1 MELNSC
7 CNGLSSLSS
16 SSHNSMKNNIP
27 STIIT
32 SSFVKFRGSS
42 KLLHTRL
49 SATKIKAVGKI
60 QENDPSA
67 ESNSTATP
75 TSQQPPQVN
84 FAFVSVSCT
93 TNCIACMKT
102 IYINCDFVCL
112 FIYIVCFASWWE
124 HGRTVSDGYGRSEIK
139 EHNVGC

>member
-49 SATKIKAVGKI
+49 STTKIKAVGKI

-67 ESNSTATP
+67 ESNSTTTP

-93 TNCIACMKT
+93 TNCIVCMKT
-102 IYINCDFVCL
+102 IYINCEFVCL
-112 FIYIVCFASWWE
+112 YIYIYIVCFAS
-124 HGRTVSDGYGRSEIK
+124 
-139 EHNVGC
+139 